1 MNLRQKLEFLMERDN
16 ISKKADLARDLNIA
30 YSTIDNILKRNHF
43 DNVKFS
49 TLEKLCDYFHVDL
62 RYLIK
67 DEITDPNYG
76 LSSLSSSDLS
86 EDETQLVEDYR
97 SMNDEGKEKI
107 RDYVADLKDNPKY
120 KKCSESRM
128 DKEA

>member
-1 MNLRQKLEFLMERDN
+1 MNLREKLEFLMSRNN
-16 ISKKADLARDLNIA
+16 ITKKADLARDLDIA
-30 YSTIDNILKRNHF
+30 YSTIDNILKRDHF

-67 DEITDPNYG
+67 DEITDPSYG

-97 SMNDEGKEKI
+97 SLNEQGQEYI
-107 RDYVADLKDNPKY
+107 RQTMYMAKQTY
-120 KKCSESRM
+120 KKMPDVSNMENQ
-128 DKEA
+128 A

>member
-97 SMNDEGKEKI
+97 SMNDEGKEKA
-107 RDYVADLKDNPKY
+107 RDYLADLASLPKY
-120 KKCSESRM
+120 KKCSESCM

>member
-97 SMNDEGKEKI
+97 SMNNEGKEKV

>member
-1 MNLRQKLEFLMERDN
+1 MNLREKLEFLMSRNN
-16 ISKKADLARDLNIA
+16 ITKKADLARDLDIA
-30 YSTIDNILKRNHF
+30 YSTIDNILKRDHF

-97 SMNDEGKEKI
+97 SMNDEGKEKV

-120 KKCSESRM
+120 KKCSQSRM

>member
-1 MNLRQKLEFLMERDN
+1 MNLREKLEFLMSRN
-16 ISKKADLARDLNIA
+16 KITKKADLARDLDIA
-30 YSTIDNILKRNHF
+30 YSTIDNILKRDHF

-67 DEITDPNYG
+67 DEITDPSYG

-97 SMNDEGKEKI
+97 SMNDEGKEKVC
-107 RDYVADLKDNPKY
+107 DYVAELKYNPKY
-120 KKCSESRM
+120 K
-128 DKEA
+128 

>member
-1 MNLRQKLEFLMERDN
+1 MNLREKLEFLMSRNN
-16 ISKKADLARDLNIA
+16 ITKKADLARDLDIA
-30 YSTIDNILKRNHF
+30 YSTIDNILKRDHF

-86 EDETQLVEDYR
+86 EDETLLVEDYR
-97 SMNDEGKEKI
+97 SMNDEGKEKV

-120 KKCSESRM
+120 KKCSQSRM

>member
-1 MNLRQKLEFLMERDN
+1 MNLREKLEFLMRRDN
-16 ISKKADLARDLNIA
+16 ITKKADLARDLDIA
-30 YSTIDNILKRNHF
+30 YSTIDNILKRDHF

-86 EDETQLVEDYR
+86 EDETNLIEDYR
-97 SMNDEGKEKI
+97 NLNDEGKEKA
-107 RDYVADLKDNPKY
+107 RDYLADLTSLPKY
-120 KKCSESRM
+120 KKCSESCM

>member
-1 MNLRQKLEFLMERDN
+1 MRQKGIKNRAELSE
-16 ISKKADLARDLNIA
+16 ISGIP
-30 YSTIDNILKRNHF
+30 YSTITGFYAKGYDRMKL
-43 DNVKFS
+43 S
-49 TLEKLCDYFHVDL
+49 TLKTLADCLGVTIDYL
-62 RYLIK
+62 GR

-97 SMNDEGKEKI
+97 SMNDEGKEKVC
-107 RDYVADLKDNPKY
+107 DYVADLKDNPKY

>member
-1 MNLRQKLEFLMERDN
+1 MNLREKLEFLMSRNN
-16 ISKKADLARDLNIA
+16 ITKKADLARDLDIA
-30 YSTIDNILKRNHF
+30 YSTIDNILKRDHF

-67 DEITDPNYG
+67 DEITDPSYG

-97 SMNDEGKEKI
+97 SMNDEGKEKV
-107 RDYVADLKDNPKY
+107 RDYVADLKYNPKY

>member
-1 MNLRQKLEFLMERDN
+1 MNLREKLEFLMSRNN
-16 ISKKADLARDLNIA
+16 ITKKADLARDLDIA
-30 YSTIDNILKRNHF
+30 YSTIDNILKRDHF

-97 SMNDEGKEKI
+97 SMNDEGKEKV

-120 KKCSESRM
+120 KKCSESCM

>member
-1 MNLRQKLEFLMERDN
+1 MNLREKLEFLMSRDN
-16 ISKKADLARDLNIA
+16 ITKKADLARDLDIA
-30 YSTIDNILKRNHF
+30 YSTIDNILKRDHF

-97 SMNDEGKEKI
+97 SMNDEGKEKV

>member
-1 MNLRQKLEFLMERDN
+1 MNLREKLEFLMSRDN
-16 ISKKADLARDLNIA
+16 ITKKADLARALDIP
-30 YSTIDNILKRNHF
+30 YTTIDNILKRDHF

-67 DEITDPNYG
+67 DVITDPNFND
-76 LSSLSSSDLS
+76 LTPSPPSLSS
-86 EDETQLVEDYR
+86 EETQLVEDYR
-97 SMNDEGKEKI
+97 SMNDEGKEKV

>member
-1 MNLRQKLEFLMERDN
+1 MNLREKLEFLMSRNN
-16 ISKKADLARDLNIA
+16 ITKKADLARDLDIA
-30 YSTIDNILKRNHF
+30 YSTIDNILKRDHF

-86 EDETQLVEDYR
+86 EDEAQLVEDYR
-97 SMNDEGKEKI
+97 SMNDEGKEKV

-120 KKCSESRM
+120 KKCSQSRM

>member
-1 MNLRQKLEFLMERDN
+1 MNLREKLEFLMNRNN
-16 ISKKADLARDLNIA
+16 ISKKADLARDLDIA
-30 YSTIDNILKRNHF
+30 YSTIDNILKRDHF

-76 LSSLSSSDLS
+76 IFPLSSSDLS
-86 EDETQLVEDYR
+86 EDETNLVEDYR
-97 SMNDEGKEKI
+97 SLNDEGKEKA
-107 RDYVADLKDNPKY
+107 RDYLADLTSLPKY
-120 KKCSESRM
+120 KKCSESRV